1 MDDQRLRLKR
11 RLQEFQL
18 ERLKG
23 TYEDFLAGSP
33 YESLCGFFTTHL
45 YNAQDFTARN
55 ESFKKLVHAFESAFG
70 TEVLH
75 SISLLLDVHDLSER
89 LDDDVVEHARNID
102 RGINRHDDSDTE
114 RQRETLDRTGSE
126 LEQDDPRQKS
136 RDVRVENGR
145 KCLGI
150 TRVQSG
156 VGRLPSPQFLAD
168 ALVDQ
173 HVGVYRHPDRQHDAG
188 DAGQRQRAV
197 EEGHASDD
205 QYDVE
210 YHRDVGDHAGHSVV
224 NAHEEKDDDSAQ
236 QEGPSPG
243 GDRVATQRGTY
254 RSFFGNDHRRGQRAG
269 A

>member
-89 LDDDVVEHARNID
+89 LDDDVVEQFVKMGVGLDFDMAAYERAYFVADKYPERVRQIEMLVDAVHIVHRIAFFPFIGFLLKTLYAGALMIGATPMVQFLQDGYDAFRTVKDPTPFTKAIHD
-102 RGINRHDDSDTE
+102 REME
-114 RQRETLDRTGSE
+114 RLDR
-126 LEQDDPRQKS
+126 
-136 RDVRVENGR
+136 
-145 KCLGI
+145 I
-150 TRVQSG
+150 YG
-156 VGRLPSPQFLAD
+156 V
-168 ALVDQ
+168 
-173 HVGVYRHPDRQHDAG
+173 
-188 DAGQRQRAV
+188 
-197 EEGHASDD
+197 
-205 QYDVE
+205 
-210 YHRDVGDHAGHSVV
+210 
-224 NAHEEKDDDSAQ
+224 KK
-236 QEGPSPG
+236 
-243 GDRVATQRGTY
+243 
-254 RSFFGNDHRRGQRAG
+254 
-269 A
+269 